1 VSGPV
6 HLQVVRAKSGG
17 PVPFLL
23 GTSDNQGGCQLLDNQ
38 IGELPTKQQSD
49 AHRSFD
55 RAGSVDIKATGFS
68 SLEPMTGTPSQLEW
82 ADRIRPRV
90 DAEFSRVAN
99 AFHDVAS
106 RQSEHDRIDTLAVIG
121 ILEEKR
127 IEELAHREAGY
138 FIKHWVE
145 LSDQVRQTIFRD
157 PRYKAIQ
164 AKRGNA

>member
-6 HLQVVRAKSGG
+6 HLQVVRAKSGD

-23 GTSDNQGGCQLLDNQ
+23 GTPDNQGGCQLFDDQATELLTERESSVRVSSDHA
-38 IGELPTKQQSD
+38 IGALP
-49 AHRSFD
+49 A
-55 RAGSVDIKATGFS
+55 
-68 SLEPMTGTPSQLEW
+68 MTGTQSQIEW
-82 ADRIRPRV
+82 ATEIRPRV

-99 AFHDVAS
+99 AFGEVAS
-106 RQSEHDRIDTLAVIG
+106 RQTEQNRIGTLAVIR

-127 IEELAHREAGY
+127 IEELAHPEAGY
-138 FIKHWVE
+138 FIKHWLE

-164 AKRGNA
+164 AAKRGNA

>member
-1 VSGPV
+1 
-6 HLQVVRAKSGG
+6 
-17 PVPFLL
+17 
-23 GTSDNQGGCQLLDNQ
+23 
-38 IGELPTKQQSD
+38 
-49 AHRSFD
+49 
-55 RAGSVDIKATGFS
+55 
-68 SLEPMTGTPSQLEW
+68 MTGTPSQLEW

-99 AFHDVAS
+99 AFEDVAS
-106 RQSEHDRIDTLAVIG
+106 RQAAHDRLDTLAIIG